1 MDGAPEKILPLDAS
15 GSHYFAARET
25 DADFLRVSNNTGSKP
40 TREHEKFLFY
50 RGVGYFKAPLQA
62 SLGATD
68 DTVVLKNSGT
78 EPLSNLYVMFLRHGS
93 GNYVFV
99 HNLLPGKEQT
109 VKLGTQALSLPSLR
123 TELAEKMAA
132 SLVQEG
138 LYKLEAKAM
147 VKTWNDS
154 WFSEEG
160 LRVLYTLPRSW
171 TDRTL
176 PLKISPAPTEVVRV
190 MVGRAEI
197 ITPSMEWELMKQIT
211 RYGENDAR
219 IREEAVVNARAI
231 GLGRFA
237 EAAVRR
243 MVNRLPNREFSQTAW
258 SLLTEMGKGQDKK
271 LALAK

>member
-1 MDGAPEKILPLDAS
+1 MRRSLLSA
-15 GSHYFAARET
+15 FAAFSVLAVLAQAPFGNEWINYNARYW
-25 DADFLRVSNNTGSKP
+25 AFWVGSNG
-40 TREHEKFLFY
+40 
-50 RGVGYFKAPLQA
+50 
-62 SLGATD
+62 
-68 DTVVLKNSGT
+68 
-78 EPLSNLYVMFLRHGS
+78 LY
-93 GNYVFV
+93 
-99 HNLLPGKEQT
+99 P
-109 VKLGTQALSLPSLR
+109 
-123 TELAEKMAA
+123 
-132 SLVQEG
+132 QEG

-211 RYGENDAR
+211 RYGENDSR
-219 IREEAVVNARAI
+219 SREEAVVNARAI